1 MFLTSSIVFDI
12 FVITAVIAANVFGLL
27 VIIHLVSNRISN
39 ALFKRDELQVDR
51 LIRKMKEEGFDR

>member
-1 MFLTSSIVFDI
+1 VFDI